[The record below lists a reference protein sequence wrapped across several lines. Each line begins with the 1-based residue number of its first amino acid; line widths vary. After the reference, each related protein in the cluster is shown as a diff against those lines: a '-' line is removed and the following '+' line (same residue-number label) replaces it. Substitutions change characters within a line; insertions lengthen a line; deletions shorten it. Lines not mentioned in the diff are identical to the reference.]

1 MGALPHAGPG
11 PDPPPPRRAGTQHP
25 LVGSRHSSQRVFG
38 ESRQQRSAL
47 NIKVFR
53 RSKKGKKKKERT
65 VFWKHLMRQLIKCL
79 IANKLP
85 HRGRRKAARILSHP
99 QHKSGPARFPH
110 QEQRQQQQKEM
121 QEPTAQVQVLPSRE
135 TIGRGK
141 RRPTEREAAFARHL
155 PAEEAMPPAQRPND
169 LRKKNGRR
177 IGRDFFPKLQY
188 KRQEAQEEMLHV
200 TCPRKNATQTTRRL
214 GWPWSK
220 NQK

>member
-169 LRKKNGRR
+169 LRKKKMG
-177 IGRDFFPKLQY
+177 GGL
-188 KRQEAQEEMLHV
+188 EE
-200 TCPRKNATQTTRRL
+200 TSFRSCNTNARKPRKRCSTSLVL
-214 GWPWSK
+214 GKMQLRPRGD
-220 NQK
+220 